1 MKNLQLDKSMPYQNN
16 WKETDVAGGLRAK
29 TRVVAD
35 WIGELG
41 EDQDMQH
48 LLDYVVDFVLRHN
61 SGT

>member
-1 MKNLQLDKSMPYQNN
+1 M
-16 WKETDVAGGLRAK
+16 AGGLRAK

-48 LLDYVVDFVLRHN
+48 LLDYVVDFVLCHN